1 MAVIR
6 WEPARELQ
14 SIQQEMNRLFGTFF
28 DTQTGAGNGGGG
40 VRRWVPAM
48 DLVEEGD
55 RFVLRADLPGVS
67 RTFALTIPQLP
78 EAPPSYAKPL
88 EK

>member
-28 DTQTGAGNGGGG
+28 DTQAGAGNGNGAAL
-40 VRRWVPAM
+40 RRWVPAM
-48 DLVEEGD
+48 DLVEEGEQ
-55 RFVLRADLPGVS
+55 FVLRADLPAVPAPDLVAS
-67 RTFALTIPQLP
+67 DAA
-78 EAPPSYAKPL
+78 EAVRELFPSC
-88 EK
+88 